1 MKKLPWKPPRELA
14 VWLGRNREGL
24 SGSSSLRTAPER
36 EGATQLVD
44 IINLAN
50 LINLISL
57 VNLINLANFIN
68 LMNLINFANLI
79 NLASLAN
86 LTIFSLTG

>member
-1 MKKLPWKPPRELA
+1 MTQIKKIKKLPWKPPRGLA

-44 IINLAN
+44 
-50 LINLISL
+50 LINLSL
-57 VNLINLANFIN
+57 KIHMYVEQQSHLKK
-68 LMNLINFANLI
+68 
-79 NLASLAN
+79 
-86 LTIFSLTG
+86 